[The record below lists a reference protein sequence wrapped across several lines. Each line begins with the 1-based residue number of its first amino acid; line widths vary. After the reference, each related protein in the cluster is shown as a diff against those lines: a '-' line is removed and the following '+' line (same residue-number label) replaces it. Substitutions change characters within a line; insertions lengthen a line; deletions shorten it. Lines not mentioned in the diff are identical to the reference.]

1 MAEQAAT
8 KSPGAGCTPITA
20 KALPTAARGR
30 NGICPM
36 GEVPFVRSTN
46 EFYSKGMRWPH
57 WK

>member
-20 KALPTAARGR
+20 KAFPTAARGR

-36 GEVPFVRSTN
+36 GEGTFVRSTN
-46 EFYSKGMRWPH
+46 EFNRKG
-57 WK
+57 